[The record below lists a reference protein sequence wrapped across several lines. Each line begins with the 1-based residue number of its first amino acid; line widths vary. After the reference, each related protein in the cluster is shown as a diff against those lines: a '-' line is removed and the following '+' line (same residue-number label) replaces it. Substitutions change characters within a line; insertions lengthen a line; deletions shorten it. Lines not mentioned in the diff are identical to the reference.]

1 MVRTRLAPFVF
12 ALALVGLAACD
23 NDPERISDLGPIT
36 PPDPIPATDYI
47 DGVARDG
54 GSGVYVDEEMP
65 TGDATAPELDG
76 SLWFVR
82 GGSMVLNVTVEDTAT
97 ELYVSATRA
106 DLGYYRVPLDGS
118 AVVID
123 EERTRASARIEK
135 LAAAGVAPTAAREL
149 TAFRAPRTVTLT
161 LTPAENASSFT
172 VTVATSDGASVSSS
186 STHAVQLNTTAS
198 SSAELQVS
206 LNWIDGIDYDLHLT
220 TPSGGHIYYGQK
232 DGPNGG
238 RLDLDSNPGC
248 NLDWVNNENITWGST
263 TPVPGEYVVELDVFS
278 ACSEP
283 GPFPYLITVT
293 VDGESTIFE
302 GEMALVGDSRPPM
315 LEVTRFTVAP

>member
-1 MVRTRLAPFVF
+1 VVRTRLAPFVF

-36 PPDPIPATDYI
+36 PPDPIPATNYI
-47 DGVARDG
+47 DAVARDG
-54 GSGVYVDEEMP
+54 GSGAYVNEEMP
-65 TGDATAPELDG
+65 TGDATAPEVDG

-82 GGSMVLNVTVEDTAT
+82 GGSMVLTVTVEDTAT

-135 LAAAGVAPTAAREL
+135 LAAAGVEPAAARES

-161 LTPAENASSFT
+161 LTPAETASSFT
-172 VTVATSDGASVSSS
+172 VTVSAGDGTSVTSA
-186 STHAVQLNTTAS
+186 STHGVQVNTTAS

-206 LNWIDGIDYDLHLT
+206 LNWIDGIDYDLHLV
-220 TPSGGHIYYGQK
+220 TPSGDRIYYAQK
-232 DGPNGG
+232 NGPNGG
-238 RLDLDSNPGC
+238 ELDLDSNPGC

-263 TPVPGEYVVELDVFS
+263 TPAPGEYVVELDVFS

-293 VDGESTIFE
+293 VGGEATVFE
-302 GEMALVGDSRPPM
+302 GEMALVDGSEPPA
-315 LEVTRFTVAP
+315 LEVSRFTVGP

>member
-1 MVRTRLAPFVF
+1 VVRTRLAPFAF

-23 NDPERISDLGPIT
+23 NDPERIQDLGPIT
-36 PPDPIPATDYI
+36 PSDPIPATNYI
-47 DGVARDG
+47 DAVARDG
-54 GSGVYVDEEMP
+54 GSGMYVDEEMP
-65 TGDATAPELDG
+65 IGDATAPELDG

-123 EERTRASARIEK
+123 EERTRASARVEK
-135 LAAAGVAPTAAREL
+135 LAAAGVEPAAREV

-161 LTPAENASSFT
+161 LTPAETASSFT
-172 VTVATSDGASVSSS
+172 VTVAASDGASVSSA
-186 STHAVQLNTTAS
+186 STHGVQVNTTAG

-206 LNWIDGIDYDLHLT
+206 LNWIDGIDYDLHLV
-220 TPSGGHIYYGQK
+220 TPSGQTIYYAQK

-263 TPVPGEYVVELDVFS
+263 TPAPGEYVVELDVFS

-302 GEMALVGDSRPPM
+302 GEMALVGGSPPPA